1 MHLKTLSE
9 EEKQEQSNWFD
20 NFIMSGITLSS
31 ILLAFESPLNDP
43 DGTLALVL
51 LIFDYITTAIFCFEV
66 IVKVI
71 ATGFMCNGKQS
82 YIKNSWNV
90 MDFIIVVISLISLV
104 PMDTN
109 LSVLKVIRMAR
120 LLRPLRV
127 ISKNENLKLS
137 I

>member
-1 MHLKTLSE
+1 M
-9 EEKQEQSNWFD
+9 
-20 NFIMSGITLSS
+20 GAITVSS
-31 ILLAFESPLNDP
+31 IMLALENPLNDP
-43 DGTLALVL
+43 DGTLELVVHT
-51 LIFDYITTAIFCFEV
+51 FDYITTIIFCFEV

-82 YIKNSWNV
+82 YMQNSWNV

-104 PMDTN
+104 PMDIN
-109 LSVLKVIRMAR
+109 LSVLKVVRMAR

-127 ISKNENLKLS
+127 ISTNENLKLS